1 MRPWFC
7 QSLKWLHIGM
17 NQEDDDGEGGIVRE
31 VVVVRVGSFGLPTR
45 NLGLE
50 VGIFGLHEGALKG
63 GEGKHYPFITIWL
76 HLSGF
81 ADVFDVD
88 YFLQQMNE
96 FIKVVK
102 ELPPEIASKEPFR
115 VDCSKR
121 KGQFDYIESVLPSLL
136 EHHYISI
143 TPARSQRRDSA
154 EKDKGLY
161 KTHFLSRRAFAEFT
175 SQGFSGRD
183 LMQALWKAH
192 LEDYVM
198 GRGSALP
205 DYFCEFKL

>member
-1 MRPWFC
+1 MEHSHLKLKKKESNLHGELALPFESNGYIRVDCYDGLNQMRRDF
-7 QSLKWLHIGM
+7 
-17 NQEDDDGEGGIVRE
+17 E
-31 VVVVRVGSFGLPTR
+31 VAAYWNES
-45 NLGLE
+45 
-50 VGIFGLHEGALKG
+50 
-63 GEGKHYPFITIWL
+63 
-76 HLSGF
+76 SGF

-143 TPARSQRRDSA
+143 TPARSQRRD
-154 EKDKGLY
+154 
-161 KTHFLSRRAFAEFT
+161 RRAFAEFT

>member
-1 MRPWFC
+1 
-7 QSLKWLHIGM
+7 
-17 NQEDDDGEGGIVRE
+17 
-31 VVVVRVGSFGLPTR
+31 
-45 NLGLE
+45 
-50 VGIFGLHEGALKG
+50 
-63 GEGKHYPFITIWL
+63 
-76 HLSGF
+76 
-81 ADVFDVD
+81 
-88 YFLQQMNE
+88 MNE

-143 TPARSQRRDSA
+143 TPAMSQRRDSA
-154 EKDKGLY
+154 EKDK
-161 KTHFLSRRAFAEFT
+161 
-175 SQGFSGRD
+175 GFSGRD